1 MAEGLTTEE
10 EKASAAGAAEW
21 FYDDGTQPRGPFT
34 LKAIGQLARAGVVR
48 PDVPIAREGVDGWRA
63 LSEVTA
69 GAIAKKRVPAVLP
82 PGPDPHNLSFQ
93 VQLGGLRSP
102 SSHMGFVWG
111 ATLRLSEDGSLMVS
125 GRRQLGVG
133 SRILWGILALIVLVP
148 LAIFAIEFT
157 AGMATG
163 PIESRIQAATNT
175 AGGTTLWVGAL
186 RYLMAIV
193 GTFSLGLMLI
203 SILMIPL
210 FVVTRCV
217 ARRGG
222 GRFTIPEG
230 AVASRKVSTVTMPLL
245 DERGRLIKAAR
256 ITFVAEDEAARF
268 MAAITGQSW
277 EEQPEEAS

>member
-1 MAEGLTTEE
+1 
-10 EKASAAGAAEW
+10 
-21 FYDDGTQPRGPFT
+21 
-34 LKAIGQLARAGVVR
+34 
-48 PDVPIAREGVDGWRA
+48 
-63 LSEVTA
+63 
-69 GAIAKKRVPAVLP
+69 
-82 PGPDPHNLSFQ
+82 
-93 VQLGGLRSP
+93 
-102 SSHMGFVWG
+102 MGFVWG